1 MNMRP
6 FALAALLALA
16 TALNG
21 GVSQAQQPA
30 RVYRV
35 GALFNRGPNQDDVEL
50 LRQGLAR
57 LGYVE
62 GINIVFETRFAEG
75 KLDRLP
81 AFAAELVA
89 MRVDVI
95 AAYGGPPTNAAQRA
109 TRTIPIVAALVADPV
124 ALGFAA
130 TLARPGGNVT
140 GITNHDPELA
150 IRQLRIL
157 KEVFPTLARVA
168 FLSDADIP
176 GADKSGLAPIERSNV
191 AAAAA
196 MRITPQVLK
205 VRGPTPDF
213 AQAFNAMVTEKAEAL
228 VILEVPVPFSYR
240 ERIAE
245 LAAARRIPTMFW
257 GGATN
262 AGGLMSYGTSF
273 TDTYPRMPEFVA
285 RILEGAEPTDLSFEV
300 ITRREFVVNLKIARE
315 LGVTIPGEVLSA
327 PIGLSSEVCNTGV

>member
-1 MNMRP
+1 MRP

-16 TALNG
+16 TTFTG
-21 GVSQAQQPA
+21 GAFHAQQPTK
-30 RVYRV
+30 VHRV
-35 GALFNRGPNQDDVEL
+35 GALFNRGPNLDDVDL
-50 LRQGLAR
+50 LRKGLAQR
-57 LGYVE
+57 GYVE
-62 GINIVFETRFAEG
+62 GTNLVIEARFAEG

-89 MRVDVI
+89 MGVDVI
-95 AAYGGPPTNAAQRA
+95 AAYGGPPTHAARRA
-109 TRTIPIVAALVADPV
+109 TTTIPIVAALVADPV

-176 GADKSGLAPIERSNV
+176 GADASGLAPIERANV
-191 AAAAA
+191 AAAEA
-196 MRITPQVLK
+196 MRITPQILK
-205 VRGPTPDF
+205 LRGPAPDF
-213 AQAFNAMVTEKAEAL
+213 AQAFDTMVAEKAEAL
-228 VILEVPVPFSYR
+228 VVLEVPVPFGNR

-257 GGATN
+257 GGASN

-273 TDTYPRMPEFVA
+273 TDTYPRMPEYVD
-285 RILEGAEPTDLSFEV
+285 RVLKGATPADMPFEV
-300 ITRREFVVNLKIARE
+300 ITRREFVVNLKVARE
-315 LGVTIPGEVLSA
+315 LGVTIPAEVLKRA
-327 PIGLSSEVCNTGV
+327 DRTID

>member
-1 MNMRP
+1 MKP

-16 TALNG
+16 IAVTG
-21 GVSQAQQPA
+21 GTSGAQQA
-30 RVYRV
+30 TKVHRV
-35 GALFNRGPNQDDVEL
+35 GALFNRGPNLDDIEL

-57 LGYVE
+57 RGYVE
-62 GINIVFETRFAEG
+62 GTDLVIEARFAEG
-75 KLDRLP
+75 QLDRLP

-89 MRVDVI
+89 MGVDVI
-95 AAYGGPPTNAAQRA
+95 AAYGGPPTSAARKA
-109 TRTIPIVAALVADPV
+109 TTTIPIVAALVADPV

-176 GADKSGLAPIERSNV
+176 GADGSGLAPIERSNV
-191 AAAAA
+191 AAAVE
-196 MRITPQVLK
+196 MQITYQMLK
-205 VRGPTPDF
+205 LRGPTPDF
-213 AQAFNAMVTEKAEAL
+213 AQAFDTMAATKAEAL
-228 VILEVPVPFSYR
+228 VVLEVPVPFGNR

-245 LAAARRIPTMFW
+245 LAAARRLPTMFW
-257 GGATN
+257 GGASN

-273 TDTYPRMPEFVA
+273 TDTYPRMPEYVD
-285 RILEGAEPTDLSFEV
+285 RVLKGAKPSETPFEV
-300 ITRREFVVNLKIARE
+300 ITRREFVVNLKIARQ
-315 LGVTIPGEVLSA
+315 LGVAIPGEVYEGA
-327 PIGLSSEVCNTGV
+327 PIGPSTEIMRRGQ

>member
-1 MNMRP
+1 MNIRP
-6 FALAALLALA
+6 FALAALLACA
-16 TALNG
+16 TALTG
-21 GVSQAQQPA
+21 DVFQAQQA
-30 RVYRV
+30 AKVYRV
-35 GALFNRGPNQDDVEL
+35 GALFNRAPNQADQDVEL

-62 GINIVFETRFAEG
+62 GTNLVLEVRFAEG
-75 KLDRLP
+75 KLERLP

-89 MRVDVI
+89 MGVDVI
-95 AAYGGPPTNAAQRA
+95 ASYGGPPTNAAQRA
-109 TRTIPIVAALVADPV
+109 TKTIPIVAALVADPV

-176 GADKSGLAPIERSNV
+176 GADASGLAPIERANV

-196 MRITPQVLK
+196 LSITPQMLK
-205 VRGPTPDF
+205 LRGPTPAF
-213 AQAFNAMVTEKAEAL
+213 EQAFNSMVSEKAEAL
-228 VILEVPVPFSYR
+228 VVLEVPVPFGHR
-240 ERIAE
+240 GRIAE
-245 LAAARRIPTMFW
+245 LAAARRIPAMFW
-257 GGATN
+257 GGAWN

-273 TDTYPRMPEFVA
+273 TDTYPRMPVFVD
-285 RILEGAEPTDLSFEV
+285 RILKGARPGDTPFEV

-315 LGVTIPGEVLSA
+315 LGVTIPAEVLKRA
-327 PIGLSSEVCNTGV
+327 DRIIN